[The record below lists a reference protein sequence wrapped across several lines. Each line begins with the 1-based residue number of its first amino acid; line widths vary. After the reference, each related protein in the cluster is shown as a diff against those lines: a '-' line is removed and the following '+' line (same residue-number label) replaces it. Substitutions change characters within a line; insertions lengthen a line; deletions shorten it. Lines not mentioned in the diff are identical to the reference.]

1 MYVGVLQGIL
11 YDEDV
16 LGVRLTEKERQI
28 TELEE
33 ERRRLNQELSAAERE
48 LHAVQASMSVKDQE
62 KTVST
67 ATDWRHIVIVLP
79 PLYPQYLERQLSR
92 QQAELHRRETDIS
105 TLRVCSL
112 WGLCRTANRPTY
124 CTGTSRERSDTANRA
139 QCSS

>member
-1 MYVGVLQGIL
+1 MRYVGVLQGIL

-33 ERRRLNQELSAAERE
+33 ERRRLNQDLSAAERE

-67 ATDWRHIVIVLP
+67 AT
-79 PLYPQYLERQLSR
+79 
-92 QQAELHRRETDIS
+92 
-105 TLRVCSL
+105 
-112 WGLCRTANRPTY
+112 G
-124 CTGTSRERSDTANRA
+124 
-139 QCSS
+139 